1 MNHLELYVGHNGLEK
16 IKGSDDVYLKS
27 VVLVRMLLLRKT
39 IFLSIK
45 DYIYNIYI
53 PIATVTIISIIV
65 PLLVYFYMPDGFGKF
80 LTICI
85 SCAFSI
91 VLTTYFCGLSKHEKE
106 VILKKI
112 ILKIKK

>member
-1 MNHLELYVGHNGLEK
+1 
-16 IKGSDDVYLKS
+16 
-27 VVLVRMLLLRKT
+27 
-39 IFLSIK
+39 
-45 DYIYNIYI
+45 
-53 PIATVTIISIIV
+53 
-65 PLLVYFYMPDGFGKF
+65 MPDGFGKF